1 MVVGYCVGEI
11 SLSELTFIS
20 DKMPQVGE
28 YVIVEYDNKK
38 VLGMVESLVRGN
50 DALNIDLHEVEAIQT
65 IARIGGKDYY
75 IKGKVKLL
83 GDVNDNLR
91 LPRTPALPGTPIKLA
106 DKEILNDVF
115 KVKNPIKLGTL
126 VNQSD
131 IEVNVEANPVLNRHL
146 AILAMT
152 GAGKS
157 NTVAVLID
165 QLLGYNVPVFVFD
178 MHGEYRD
185 AKFPN
190 GNVNVIQPKINP
202 QYMTFYE
209 IKRLVSIPNSAVIQE
224 RFFRQAF
231 NKAQKMIRE
240 STAHT
245 SDFLQLIVDI
255 LYKDVE
261 YDEEGNISTK
271 TDKRIIDVINKVEDS
286 MDKYSNLFD
295 SNKGNILTS
304 IKIGHANVLDLSQTD
319 ESVAEVLVSHIMRNS
334 LQRRKNAVHG
344 SSNDTLDHP
353 VFYIIEEAHIL
364 APNKRDSQSK
374 HWIQRV
380 AREGRKFGLGLC
392 LVSQSPKTVDH
403 DALSQMNNMIILR
416 LVEPEDQRHVQS
428 ASESLSRDLIDQLP
442 SLNVGEAIV
451 LGLMTKV
458 PTLVK
463 INEFKGRRTGGDLD
477 IIGELANFNKKEDDE
492 LKRQE
497 QEMDD
502 LGCYDY

>member
-1 MVVGYCVGEI
+1 MTVGYCVGEI

-28 YVIVEYDNKK
+28 YVTVEYDGKK
-38 VLGMVESLVRGN
+38 VLGMVENLVRGN
-50 DALNIDLHEVEAIQT
+50 DALNIDLHDVEAIQT

-106 DKEILNDVF
+106 DREILDKVF

-131 IEVNVEANPVLNRHL
+131 IEVNVEANPILNRHL

-157 NTVAVLID
+157 NTVAVLMD
-165 QLLGYNVPVFVFD
+165 QLLGYNVPIFVFD

-185 AKFPN
+185 ADFPN
-190 GNVNVIQPKINP
+190 GEVNVIRPKINP
-202 QYMTFYE
+202 TYMSFSE
-209 IKRLVSIPNSAVIQE
+209 IKKLVNIPNNAYIQE
-224 RFFRQAF
+224 RHFRQAF
-231 NKAQKMIRE
+231 NKAKKEITE
-240 STAHT
+240 GTEHT
-245 SDFLQLIVDI
+245 YKLLDAMYDMLYVKSQEEGSDKQIVD
-255 LYKDVE
+255 VM
-261 YDEEGNISTK
+261 
-271 TDKRIIDVINKVEDS
+271 NKIEDS
-286 MDKYSNLFD
+286 KDKYNNLFD
-295 SNKGNILTS
+295 NNMSNILSS
-304 IKIGHANVLDLSQTD
+304 INIGHVNVLDLSQAD
-319 ESVAEVLVSHIMRNS
+319 ESVSEVLVSHIMRNA
-334 LQRRKNAVHG
+334 LQRRKNAIHG
-344 SSNDTLDHP
+344 SSDKTLDHP
-353 VFYIIEEAHIL
+353 VFFIIEEAHIL

-374 HWIQRV
+374 YWIQRV

-428 ASESLSRDLIDQLP
+428 ASESLSKDLINQLP

-451 LGLMTKV
+451 LGLMSKV

-463 INEFKGRRTGGDLD
+463 IDEFMGRRTGGDLD
-477 IIGELANFNKKEDDE
+477 IVGDLANYNQDQEDE
-492 LKRQE
+492 IKHQE
-497 QEMDD
+497 QDSLD
-502 LGCYDY
+502 LGYDY

>member
-1 MVVGYCVGEI
+1 MTVGYCVGEI

-28 YVIVEYDNKK
+28 YVTVEYDGKK
-38 VLGMVESLVRGN
+38 VLGMVENLVRGN
-50 DALNIDLHEVEAIQT
+50 DALNIDLHDVEAIQT

-106 DKEILNDVF
+106 DREILDKVF

-131 IEVNVEANPVLNRHL
+131 IEVNVEANPILNRHL

-157 NTVAVLID
+157 NTVAVLMD
-165 QLLGYNVPVFVFD
+165 QLLGYNVPIFVFD

-185 AKFPN
+185 ADFPN
-190 GNVNVIQPKINP
+190 GEVNVIRPKINP
-202 QYMTFYE
+202 TYMSFSE
-209 IKRLVSIPNSAVIQE
+209 IKKLVNIPNNAYIQE
-224 RFFRQAF
+224 RHFRQAF
-231 NKAQKMIRE
+231 NKAKKEITE
-240 STAHT
+240 GTEHT
-245 SDFLQLIVDI
+245 YKLLDAMYDI
-255 LYKDVE
+255 LYVKSQ
-261 YDEEGNISTK
+261 EEGS
-271 TDKRIIDVINKVEDS
+271 DKQIVDVMNKIEDS
-286 MDKYSNLFD
+286 KDKYNNLFD
-295 SNKGNILTS
+295 NNMSNILSS
-304 IKIGHANVLDLSQTD
+304 IKIGHVNVLDLSQAD
-319 ESVAEVLVSHIMRNS
+319 ESVSEVLVSHIMRNA
-334 LQRRKNAVHG
+334 LQRRKNAIHG
-344 SSNDTLDHP
+344 SSDKTLDHP
-353 VFYIIEEAHIL
+353 VFFIIEEAHIL

-374 HWIQRV
+374 YWIQRV

-428 ASESLSRDLIDQLP
+428 ASESLSKDLINQLP

-451 LGLMTKV
+451 LGLMSKV

-463 INEFKGRRTGGDLD
+463 IDEFMGRRTGGDLD
-477 IIGELANFNKKEDDE
+477 IVGDLANYNQDQEDE
-492 LKRQE
+492 IKHQE
-497 QEMDD
+497 QDSLD
-502 LGCYDY
+502 LGYDY

>member
-1 MVVGYCVGEI
+1 MTVGYCVGEI

-28 YVIVEYDNKK
+28 YVTVEYDGKK
-38 VLGMVESLVRGN
+38 VLGMVENLVRGN
-50 DALNIDLHEVEAIQT
+50 DALNIDLHDVEAIQT

-106 DKEILNDVF
+106 DREILDKVF

-131 IEVNVEANPVLNRHL
+131 IEVNVEANPILNRHL

-157 NTVAVLID
+157 NTVAVLMD
-165 QLLGYNVPVFVFD
+165 QLLSYNVPIFVFD

-185 AKFPN
+185 ADFPN
-190 GNVNVIQPKINP
+190 GEVNVIRPKINP
-202 QYMTFYE
+202 TYMSFSE
-209 IKRLVSIPNSAVIQE
+209 IKKLVNIPNNAYIQE
-224 RFFRQAF
+224 RHFRQAF
-231 NKAQKMIRE
+231 NKAKKEITE
-240 STAHT
+240 GTEHT
-245 SDFLQLIVDI
+245 YKLLDAMYDMLYVKSQEEGSDKQIVD
-255 LYKDVE
+255 VM
-261 YDEEGNISTK
+261 
-271 TDKRIIDVINKVEDS
+271 NKIEDS
-286 MDKYSNLFD
+286 KDKYNNLFD
-295 SNKGNILTS
+295 NNMSNILSS
-304 IKIGHANVLDLSQTD
+304 IKIGHVNVLDLSQAD
-319 ESVAEVLVSHIMRNS
+319 ESVSEVLVSHIMRNA
-334 LQRRKNAVHG
+334 LQRRKNAIHG
-344 SSNDTLDHP
+344 RSDKTLDHP
-353 VFYIIEEAHIL
+353 VFFIIEEAHIL

-374 HWIQRV
+374 YWIQRV

-428 ASESLSRDLIDQLP
+428 ASESLSKDLINQLP

-451 LGLMTKV
+451 LGLMSKV

-463 INEFKGRRTGGDLD
+463 IDEFKGRRTGGDLD
-477 IIGELANFNKKEDDE
+477 IVGDLANYNQTQEDE
-492 LKRQE
+492 IKHQE
-497 QEMDD
+497 QESLD
-502 LGCYDY
+502 LGYDY

>member
-28 YVIVEYDNKK
+28 YVTVEYDGKK
-38 VLGMVESLVRGN
+38 VLGMVENLVRGN
-50 DALNIDLHEVEAIQT
+50 DALNIDLHDVEAIQT

-106 DKEILNDVF
+106 DKEILDKVF
-115 KVKNPIKLGTL
+115 KVKNPIRLGTL
-126 VNQSD
+126 VNQRD
-131 IEVNVEANPVLNRHL
+131 IEVNVEGNPILNRHL

-157 NTVAVLID
+157 NTVAVLMD
-165 QLLGYNVPVFVFD
+165 QLLQYNVPIFVFD

-185 AKFPN
+185 ADFPN
-190 GNVNVIQPKINP
+190 GEVNVIQPKINP
-202 QYMTFYE
+202 TYMNFYE
-209 IKRLVSIPNSAVIQE
+209 IKRLVNIPNNAYIQE
-224 RFFRQAF
+224 RHFRQAF
-231 NKAQKMIRE
+231 NKAKKEITE
-240 STAHT
+240 GTEHT
-245 SDFLQLIVDI
+245 HKFLEAMYDI
-255 LYKDVE
+255 LYVRSQEDGSDKQIVDVM
-261 YDEEGNISTK
+261 
-271 TDKRIIDVINKVEDS
+271 NKIEDAK
-286 MDKYSNLFD
+286 DKYNNLFD
-295 SNKGNILTS
+295 NNKGNILTS
-304 IKIGHANVLDLSQTD
+304 IKVGHVNVLDLSQTD
-319 ESVAEVLVSHIMRNS
+319 ESVSEVLVSHILRNA
-334 LQRRKNAVHG
+334 LQRRKNFFHG
-344 SSNDTLDHP
+344 SSDKTLDHS
-353 VFYIIEEAHIL
+353 VFFVIEEAHIL

-428 ASESLSRDLIDQLP
+428 ASESLSKDLINQLP

-451 LGLMTKV
+451 LGLMSKV

-463 INEFKGRRTGGDLD
+463 IDEFKGRRTGGDLD
-477 IIGELANFNKKEDDE
+477 IIGDLASFNKDEEDE
-492 LKRQE
+492 IRRQE
-497 QEMDD
+497 QESLD
-502 LGCYDY
+502 LGYDY